1 MTVPSGR
8 SAFAPTWNSHCVLT
22 GVLRPFLPLDT
33 VPPKAV
39 WISALLSTLHGFVV
53 AAPPGA
59 ANRPTITVVRAT
71 APATAPAAVPARLP
85 VSLLMS
91 LVLLCT
97 ARPLPGANLDRTRK
111 EPDRTARLLSAP
123 PALGGDA
130 PSRLVAGRAGGCRT
144 VARLTVDARRR
155 ASSDGGS
162 GEYPMYAYSGWYAG
176 APCSWMSRPSSSP
189 GLGDPQHADA
199 P

>member
-33 VPPKAV
+33 VPPNAV
-39 WISALLSTLHGFVV
+39 WISALLSTLHGLVV

-59 ANRPTITVVRAT
+59 ANMANIAVMSAR

-97 ARPLPGANLDRTRK
+97 APPLPGANLDRTRK
-111 EPDRTARLLSAP
+111 EPDRTARLLSLP
-123 PALGGDA
+123 LH
-130 PSRLVAGRAGGCRT
+130 C
-144 VARLTVDARRR
+144 
-155 ASSDGGS
+155 
-162 GEYPMYAYSGWYAG
+162 
-176 APCSWMSRPSSSP
+176 
-189 GLGDPQHADA
+189 PQEATLRCV
-199 P
+199 